1 MSKFLGFTSVLL
13 LVATA
18 PAFAQVTSIES
29 SNAAPK
35 QVAGD
40 PNRVI
45 CEVQDTIGTR
55 LGRRKV
61 CLTAQQ
67 WADKRTEHRGMLEDI
82 QLKAQ
87 DFTCPQKACG
97 G

>member
-1 MSKFLGFTSVLL
+1 MSKFLALTAALSLI
-13 LVATA
+13 ATA
-18 PAFAQVTSIES
+18 PALAQITSIDS

-35 QVAGD
+35 QVAGN

-67 WADKRTEHRGMLEDI
+67 WADKRTEHRAMIEDI

-87 DFTCPQKACG
+87 DFTCPQKGCN
-97 G
+97 